1 MYFSSVPRILVT
13 GATGFLGG
21 AVAARLLDSPDWTRC
36 LFLVRGASVDLA
48 CGRLIQRL
56 RGFGVAEALLQE
68 IGGEQILLGDL
79 NDVVGWH
86 NDPRLSA
93 VTHVIHCAAMAS
105 FGRSEGIWATNV
117 DGTLALAKALH
128 THARLE
134 RFVYVGTA
142 MVCGA
147 DASTPVAENYVPKG
161 VPLDLVDYT
170 ISKREAE
177 AALRRS
183 FPQLPLVVARP
194 SIVVGHTRLGCT
206 PSGSI
211 FWVFRLALGLGVFP
225 CAFDTRIDVVPVDYV
240 ADALLLLTLKPAL
253 SHDVYQITSG
263 EAAACSFREID
274 AAMAS
279 TLGRPRRTDYQMLPY
294 EEIALLQRDFERRIG
309 PCNRRVML
317 RAIKTYGAFS
327 ALGLL
332 FENRRLLAEGMP
344 PPPRFDSY
352 AGLCAVTSGGRTIA
366 EQMQADFK

>member
-1 MYFSSVPRILVT
+1 MLVT

-21 AVAARLLDSPDWTRC
+21 ALAARLLDSPDWQRC
-36 LFLVRGASVDLA
+36 LFLVRGSSVDVAL
-48 CGRLIQRL
+48 GRLIHRL
-56 RGFGVAEALLQE
+56 RAFGVAEPLLQQL
-68 IGGEQILLGDL
+68 GCEQILLGDL
-79 NDVVGWH
+79 NDTSAWRD
-86 NDPRLSA
+86 DPRLA
-93 VTHVIHCAAMAS
+93 ALTHVVHCAAMAS

-117 DGTLALAKALH
+117 DGTIALARVLQDR
-128 THARLE
+128 ARIE

-147 DASTPVAENYVPKG
+147 DAQTPVAEDYIPEG

-177 AALRRS
+177 AALRRD

-225 CAFDTRIDVVPVDYV
+225 CEFDTRIDVVPVDYV
-240 ADALLLLTLKPAL
+240 ADALLALAGKPVLAYDQY
-253 SHDVYQITSG
+253 HITSG
-263 EAAACSFREID
+263 EASACSFREID
-274 AAMAS
+274 AAMAAA
-279 TLGRPRRTDYQMLPY
+279 LGRPCRIDYRMLPY
-294 EEIALLQRDFERRIG
+294 EEIALLQRDFENRIG

-317 RAIKTYGAFS
+317 RAIKIYGEFS

-332 FENRRLLAEGMP
+332 FDNRRLLAEGVP

-352 AGLCAVTSGGRTIA
+352 AGVCAITSTGRTIA
-366 EQMQADFK
+366 EQMHADFK

>member
-1 MYFSSVPRILVT
+1 MLVT

-21 AVAARLLDSPDWTRC
+21 AVAARLLESPGWESS
-36 LFLVRGASVDLA
+36 LFLVRGSSVEIA
-48 CGRLIQRL
+48 RGRLIHRL
-56 RGFGVAEALLQE
+56 RGFGAEESLLQQL
-68 IGGEQILLGDL
+68 GSEQILLGDL
-79 NDVVGWH
+79 NDTAEWRD
-86 NDPRLSA
+86 DPRLRS
-93 VTHVIHCAAMAS
+93 VTRVIHCAAMAS

-117 DGTLALAKALH
+117 DGTIALAKALQSAC
-128 THARLE
+128 TQLK

-147 DASTPVAENYVPKG
+147 DASTPVAEDYVPQG
-161 VPLDLVDYT
+161 VPVDLVEYT

-177 AALRRS
+177 AALRRD

-194 SIVVGHTRLGCT
+194 SIVVGHTHLGCA

-225 CAFDTRIDVVPVDYV
+225 CEFDTRIDVVPVDYV
-240 ADALLLLTLKPAL
+240 ADALLMLARKPAL
-253 SHDVYQITSG
+253 AHDQYHITAG

-274 AAMAS
+274 AAMAT
-279 TLGRPRRTDYQMLPY
+279 TLGRQRRTDYRMLPY
-294 EEIALLQRDFERRIG
+294 EEIALLQRDFENRIG

-332 FENRRLLAEGMP
+332 FDNRRLLAEGMP
-344 PPPRFDSY
+344 LPPRFDSY
-352 AGLCAVTSGGRTIA
+352 AGVCAVTSAGRTIA
-366 EQMQADFK
+366 EQMHADFK

>member
-1 MYFSSVPRILVT
+1 MLVT

-21 AVAARLLDSPDWTRC
+21 AVAARLLESSGWKHC
-36 LFLVRGASVDLA
+36 LFLVRGNSVEIA
-48 CGRLIQRL
+48 RGRLIHNL
-56 RGFGVAEALLQE
+56 RGFGVAEPLLQQL
-68 IGGEQILLGDL
+68 GSEQILLGDL
-79 NDVVGWH
+79 NDTEEWC
-86 NDPRLSA
+86 NDARLSS
-93 VTHVIHCAAMAS
+93 VTRVIHCAAMAS

-117 DGTLALAKALH
+117 EGTIALVRALNG
-128 THARLE
+128 HAQLK

-147 DASTPVAENYVPKG
+147 DASTPVAEEYVPEG
-161 VPLDLVDYT
+161 VPVDLVEYT

-177 AALRRS
+177 AALRRE

-194 SIVVGHTRLGCT
+194 SIVVGHTHLGCT

-225 CAFDTRIDVVPVDYV
+225 CEFDTRIDVVPVDYV
-240 ADALLLLTLKPAL
+240 ADALLMLARKPSLA
-253 SHDVYQITSG
+253 HDQYHIASG

-279 TLGRPRRTDYQMLPY
+279 ALGRPRRTDYQMLPY
-294 EEIALLQRDFERRIG
+294 DDIALLQRDFENRIG

-332 FENRRLLAEGMP
+332 FDNRRLLAEGMS

-352 AGLCAVTSGGRTIA
+352 AGVCAITSAGRTIA
-366 EQMQADFK
+366 EQMLADFK

>member
-1 MYFSSVPRILVT
+1 MLVT

-21 AVAARLLDSPDWTRC
+21 AVAARLFESSGWERS
-36 LFLVRGASVDLA
+36 LFLVRGGNVENARA
-48 CGRLIQRL
+48 RLIHNL
-56 RGFGVAEALLQE
+56 RSFGVAETLLQQL
-68 IGGEQILLGDL
+68 GSEQILLGDL
-79 NDVVGWH
+79 NDTAAWSKDH
-86 NDPRLSA
+86 RLSS

-117 DGTLALAKALH
+117 DGTLALAGALH
-128 THARLE
+128 GRAPLE

-147 DASTPVAENYVPKG
+147 DAPSPVAEDYVPQG
-161 VPLDLVDYT
+161 LPVDIVDYT
-170 ISKREAE
+170 VSKREAE

-183 FPQLPLVVARP
+183 FPQLPLVVVRP
-194 SIVVGHTRLGCT
+194 SIVVGHTHLGCT

-225 CAFDTRIDVVPVDYV
+225 CEFDTRIDVVPVDYV
-240 ADALLLLTLKPAL
+240 ADALLMLAHKPTLA
-253 SHDVYQITSG
+253 HDQYHITAG

-274 AAMAS
+274 AAMAAA
-279 TLGRPRRTDYQMLPY
+279 LARPRRTDYQMLPY
-294 EEIALLQRDFERRIG
+294 DEIALLQRDFENRIG

-332 FENRRLLAEGMP
+332 FDNRRLLAEGMP

-352 AGLCAVTSGGRTIA
+352 AGVCAVTSAGRTIA